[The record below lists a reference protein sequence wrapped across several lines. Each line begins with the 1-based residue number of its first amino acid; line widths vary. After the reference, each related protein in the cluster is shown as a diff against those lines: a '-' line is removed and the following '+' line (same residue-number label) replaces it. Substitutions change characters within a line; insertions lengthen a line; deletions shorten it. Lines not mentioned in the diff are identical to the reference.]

1 MKLSQFFVYVLF
13 IVLLAG
19 CSSGFC
25 RKDSPGCEGRI
36 VGTYQGEA
44 QISSKKKQ
52 VLTSFF
58 YDDNG
63 RLRGRY
69 FSNYH
74 EYFKDPFDYY
84 IKGEVFD
91 IRPMSE
97 YMIRSSWIDDS
108 GYGNLRLV
116 FSSDGQEFTGY
127 RNMSQDDTNISWFGK
142 KISDRPILSIE
153 DLRELTDVGY
163 VEGKAW

>member
-1 MKLSQFFVYVLF
+1 MKLFRSGLYVLF
-13 IVLLAG
+13 IVLLVG

-25 RKDSPGCEGRI
+25 RKDTADCERRI
-36 VGTYQGEA
+36 IGTYQGEV
-44 QISSKKKQ
+44 QLSSKKKT

-58 YDDNG
+58 HDDNG

-74 EYFKDPFDYY
+74 EYFKNPFDYY
-84 IKGEVFD
+84 IKGELFD
-91 IRPMSE
+91 IRPMPE
-97 YMIRSSWIDDS
+97 YMIRSLWIDDS
-108 GYGNLRLV
+108 GNGKLRLV
-116 FSSDGQEFTGY
+116 FSFDGQEFTGY
-127 RNMSQDDTNISWFGK
+127 RTMSQDDTITSWYGR

-153 DLRELTDVGY
+153 DLRELTGVGY